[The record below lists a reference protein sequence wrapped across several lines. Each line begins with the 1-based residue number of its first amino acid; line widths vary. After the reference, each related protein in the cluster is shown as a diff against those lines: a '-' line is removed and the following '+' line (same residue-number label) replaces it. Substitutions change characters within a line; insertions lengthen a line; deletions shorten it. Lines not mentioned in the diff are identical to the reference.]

1 MERAD
6 LRMFRYRDRQ
16 IGRSRWRRVDAT
28 ALPPPRCEERV
39 SMQRFAAARPVRGEV
54 HAVDLTLDFD
64 AHADWLDVE
73 HARQE
78 ALALLARLERAYALP
93 PEAVGIAYTG
103 GAGFH
108 LVLPAPLLGGWA
120 SPEATAAAKA
130 LATAWRADLR
140 LVTLDAP
147 TGVDAARVDAAAG
160 AAWREALIARL
171 GAVPPP
177 LADDAALARW
187 LARSGRS
194 FFTRRRL
201 VRRVNAPRRDGRWK
215 IPLTPDELA
224 GGMDRI
230 RALAEAGPRDLPG
243 PRPVVCPALADAY
256 ATALAAAEA
265 AADAAAQAAA
275 DAAARAANAA
285 PGNARRRRESCAPG
299 APGADA
305 GDGAAALRAVI
316 GGDLPVC
323 AARLARRPP
332 PPGGSNPEIMALAS
346 MLREL
351 GVAEADAAAALR
363 AWAGAWRAESVAS
376 VTRAV
381 YAHGYAFGYPFM
393 RALGAAAPSD
403 CVACPFRAQFTRC
416 WGTRRGPA

>member
-6 LRMFRYRDRQ
+6 LRVFRYRDRQ

-73 HARQE
+73 HARRD
-78 ALALLARLERAYALP
+78 ALALLAHLERVYRLP
-93 PEAVGIAYTG
+93 VDAVGIAFTG
-103 GAGFH
+103 RAGFH
-108 LVLPAPLLGGWA
+108 LALPAPLLGGWA

-130 LATAWRADLR
+130 LATAWRAALR

-147 TGVDAARVDAAAG
+147 TGVRQATADDRRVWRQALADATG
-160 AAWREALIARL
+160 H
-171 GAVPPP
+171 VPPP
-177 LADDAALARW
+177 LDDDAALDLW
-187 LARSGRS
+187 LARSGAS

-201 VRRVNAPRRDGRWK
+201 IRRLNAPRADGGWK

-224 GGMDRI
+224 GGMERI
-230 RALAEAGPRDLPG
+230 RALAAAGARAAAG

-265 AADAAAQAAA
+265 AA
-275 DAAARAANAA
+275 AARATRGDAA
-285 PGNARRRRESCAPG
+285 PARARGGREALRSAPG
-299 APGADA
+299 LPDGRDGA
-305 GDGAAALRAVI
+305 GAAALRAVI

-351 GVAEADAAAALR
+351 GVAEADAADALT
-363 AWAGAWRAESVAS
+363 AWAGAARAESVAS

-393 RALGAAAPSD
+393 QALGAAAPSD
-403 CVACPFRAQFTRC
+403 CAACPFRAQFARC
-416 WGTRRGPA
+416 WGTRRGRT

>member
-6 LRMFRYRDRQ
+6 LRVYRYRDRQ
-16 IGRSRWRRVDAT
+16 IGRSRWRRIDAT
-28 ALPPPRCEERV
+28 ALPPPRCEVRV

-54 HAVDLTLDFD
+54 HVVDLTLDFD

-73 HARQE
+73 HARRD
-78 ALALLARLERAYALP
+78 ALALLAHLDRLYGLP

-108 LVLPAPLLGGWA
+108 LALPAPLLGGWA

-130 LATAWRADLR
+130 LATAWRAALR

-147 TGVDAARVDAAAG
+147 TGVDPEDAVDR
-160 AAWREALIARL
+160 AAWRDALIALL
-171 GAVPPP
+171 GATPSP
-177 LADDAALARW
+177 LADDAALDLW

-201 VRRVNAPRRDGRWK
+201 IRRLNAPRRDGRWK

-224 GGMDRI
+224 GGMERI
-230 RALAEAGPRDLPG
+230 RALADAGPRAAAG

-265 AADAAAQAAA
+265 AAAAA
-275 DAAARAANAA
+275 AAARPLPPPRPPRHPPELGGAA
-285 PGNARRRRESCAPG
+285 
-299 APGADA
+299 A
-305 GDGAAALRAVI
+305 GDGEAALRAAI

-363 AWAGAWRAESVAS
+363 RWAGAWRAESVAS

-393 RALGAAAPSD
+393 RTLGAATRAD
-403 CVACPFRAQFTRC
+403 CADCPFRAQFTRC
-416 WGTRRGPA
+416 WGTRRNRT

>member
-6 LRMFRYRDRQ
+6 LRGYRYRDRQ
-16 IGRSRWRRVDAT
+16 IGRSRWRRIDAT

-54 HAVDLTLDFD
+54 HVVDLTLDFD

-73 HARQE
+73 HARRE
-78 ALALLARLERAYALP
+78 ALALLAHLERVYALP

-108 LVLPAPLLGGWA
+108 LALPAPLLGGWA
-120 SPEATAAAKA
+120 SAEATAAAKA
-130 LATAWRADLR
+130 LATAWRADMR

-147 TGVDAARVDAAAG
+147 TGVRQATADDRRVWRQALADATG
-160 AAWREALIARL
+160 H
-171 GAVPPP
+171 VPPP
-177 LADDAALARW
+177 LDDDAALDRW

-201 VRRVNAPRRDGRWK
+201 IRRLNAPRADGGWK

-224 GGMDRI
+224 DGMERI
-230 RALAEAGPRDLPG
+230 RALAAAGPRAAAG
-243 PRPVVCPALADAY
+243 PCPVVCPALADAY

-265 AADAAAQAAA
+265 AAAA
-275 DAAARAANAA
+275 AAARPLPSPRPPRHPPEAGGAA
-285 PGNARRRRESCAPG
+285 
-299 APGADA
+299 A
-305 GDGAAALRAVI
+305 GDGEAALRAAI

-351 GVAEADAAAALR
+351 GVAEADAAAALQR
-363 AWAGAWRAESVAS
+363 WAGAWRAESVAS

-393 RALGAAAPSD
+393 RTLGAATRAD
-403 CVACPFRAQFTRC
+403 CADCPFRAQFTRC
-416 WGTRRGPA
+416 WGTRRGRP

>member
-285 PGNARRRRESCAPG
+285 PRRRTPRRGTPAAAGSPARPARRAQTPATAQRRCAPSSAATCRCARRGWRGVRRRRAAATRRSWRWRPCSGSWGSPKRTRRRRCAPG
-299 APGADA
+299 
-305 GDGAAALRAVI
+305 R
-316 GGDLPVC
+316 
-323 AARLARRPP
+323 
-332 PPGGSNPEIMALAS
+332 
-346 MLREL
+346 
-351 GVAEADAAAALR
+351 
-363 AWAGAWRAESVAS
+363 
-376 VTRAV
+376 
-381 YAHGYAFGYPFM
+381 AHGG
-393 RALGAAAPSD
+393 RSRL
-403 CVACPFRAQFTRC
+403 
-416 WGTRRGPA
+416 RR